1 VLLVAQLEHGRGFFE
16 FDGADGGHG
25 EADEG
30 EDFCGRGADGSVECD
45 SLGDVSPG
53 SRIMWNWRTH
63 LLLADSAVLIP
74 PVTQHVLVR
83 ARVSSQAGFAGLV
96 EQVEDDQSCYP
107 EDDTKTPSNDAIRVS

>member
-45 SLGDVSPG
+45 SLGDISPG
-53 SRIMWNWRTH
+53 SRINVELANSPAPRRQRGTDTARYSARFGACTSIVPGWLCWPCRASGRRPE
-63 LLLADSAVLIP
+63 LLSRGRH
-74 PVTQHVLVR
+74 QN
-83 ARVSSQAGFAGLV
+83 SQ
-96 EQVEDDQSCYP
+96 Q
-107 EDDTKTPSNDAIRVS
+107 